1 MIPSSKQ
8 KLYYAVITLASL
20 VGFVASFLQMLEKLT
35 LMKNVDAV
43 LVCNLNSVFSC
54 TNILNAPQSSVFG
67 FPNSLLCIIFFGFT
81 LTAGLI
87 GWTGGVITAKMRLVF
102 QAMAVFFL
110 GFGLWYFWESIFN
123 VGSLCIYCLF
133 CYLGVLFINGAFHR
147 LNYPDYTHN
156 PAIQKLLEQI
166 KTKGIDIFILSLIG
180 LVIILE
186 AIIKFL

>member
-1 MIPSSKQ
+1 MIPTSKQ

-20 VGFVASFLQMLEKLT
+20 LGFVASFLQMLEKLT

-67 FPNSLLCIIFFGFT
+67 FPNSLLCIIFFAFT
-81 LTAGLI
+81 MVAGLI
-87 GWTGGVITAKMRLVF
+87 GWAGGLVTHKLRLAF

-123 VGSLCIYCLF
+123 VGGLCMYCLA
-133 CYLGVLFINGAFHR
+133 CYLGVLFINGAFFR
-147 LNYPDYTHN
+147 LNYRDYTQN
-156 PAIQKLLEQI
+156 PAIQKRLEQI

-186 AIIKFL
+186 AIIKFR